1 MSRLLP
7 GSRLRRVFRA
17 REWTLVLAV
26 IAVVVVIY
34 ACGRGQQFA
43 SENNRTQLLRQIA
56 LLGTFA
62 VGEAVVIIAGGIDL
76 SVGSVIAMGAM
87 LSALAINRV
96 AGGQPDAGLSGVL
109 VALGAGALL
118 GLLTGLFH
126 ALLITRLRLP
136 PFIATLSTLAGL
148 RSVSQ
153 LITDS
158 RPVPVVFDSFKWLAD
173 GTHALY
179 FFVAAAVAVGL
190 LLGSTRAGRGLR
202 ALGGNEDAARLSGL
216 NTARLKML
224 AYCVCGMLAGIAGV
238 LYASRSGQGDCR
250 LGAGYEL
257 RAIAACVVG
266 GCSLTGGSGS
276 LSGVVLGVVLMET
289 VLNGIGLV
297 ISHNATMWEGVVTGV
312 VVVLAVTLNA
322 LRRES

>member
-1 MSRLLP
+1 M
-7 GSRLRRVFRA
+7 FRA
-17 REWTLVLAV
+17 REWMLVLAV
-26 IAVVVVIY
+26 VAVVLVVF
-34 ACGRGQQFA
+34 ALGRGQQFA

-76 SVGSVIAMGAM
+76 SVGSVIALGAM
-87 LSALAINRV
+87 LSALAINKV
-96 AGGQPDAGLSGVL
+96 AGAQPDVGLGGLV
-109 VALGAGALL
+109 VALGTGALL

-126 ALLITRLRLP
+126 SLLVTKLRLP

-153 LITDS
+153 LITNS
-158 RPVPVVFDSFKWLAD
+158 APVPVQLDRFKWLAD
-173 GTHALY
+173 GAHALY
-179 FFVAAAVAVGL
+179 FFVSAAVVVGL
-190 LLGSTRAGRGLR
+190 LLGCTRAGRGLR

-216 NTARLKML
+216 NTARLKTL
-224 AYCVCGMLAGIAGV
+224 AYCVCGVLAGIAGV
-238 LYASRSGQGDCR
+238 LYASRAGQGDCR
-250 LGAGYEL
+250 LGVGYEL

-266 GCSLTGGSGS
+266 GCSLSGGTGS

-297 ISHNATMWEGVVTGV
+297 ISRNATMWEGVVTGV
-312 VVVLAVTLNA
+312 VVVLAVTLNS
-322 LRRES
+322 LRRAD